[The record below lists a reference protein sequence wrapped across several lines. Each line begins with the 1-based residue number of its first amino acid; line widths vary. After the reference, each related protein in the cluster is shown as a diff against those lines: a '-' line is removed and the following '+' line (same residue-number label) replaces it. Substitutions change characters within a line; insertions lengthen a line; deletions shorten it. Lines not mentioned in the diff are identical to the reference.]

1 MTNTEPVA
9 QGKSLEIFG
18 QLIGFGNFSAFQHDG
33 DHGDVALEG
42 GRDLDPYEIVG
53 IIEAASPIFVTH
65 IQPLVPDNREQ
76 RAAFGNFLLQDFDE
90 IDPEGNPVNVH
101 KQEIATKL
109 ANQPIVD
116 ASCVAR
122 AVLAAIA
129 DEDLSRHC
137 QSVLAQR
144 RYASRKR

>member
-1 MTNTEPVA
+1 M
-9 QGKSLEIFG
+9 
-18 QLIGFGNFSAFQHDG
+18 
-33 DHGDVALEG
+33 
-42 GRDLDPYEIVG
+42 
-53 IIEAASPIFVTH
+53 
-65 IQPLVPDNREQ
+65 PDNREQ

-101 KQEIATKL
+101 KQEIAAKL
-109 ANQPIVD
+109 ADQPIVD
-116 ASCVAR
+116 APCVAR